1 MKSLTAEQKG
11 FVFAALNSTPL
22 PTRFSLYDSDML
34 ENFFIAYRYD
44 SSVIDIPHCMVG
56 IIKDNLHVQ
65 SLIRRDSPFTLLMPV
80 YRTQNNPFICKKLCE
95 LMPLFND
102 IYKPVEY
109 RGQNCAAG
117 DMWIAEED
125 EFLFMMKYRC
135 RLTFTDNVLAD
146 MDIVKRLVQLSP
158 KVLEPVTPLE
168 KAFKK
173 MLPHFCENTEVIL
186 KREYI
191 KRALPP
197 ENSVSNETLN
207 KMLQNQDNIDYI
219 IKTMKS
225 L

>member
-11 FVFAALNSTPL
+11 FMFTALNSTPSSN
-22 PTRFSLYDSDML
+22 RFSMYDNNVR

-44 SSVIDIPHCMVG
+44 SPVIDVPHCMMG

-65 SLIRRDSPFTLLMPV
+65 SLIRRDSPSTLLMPV
-80 YRTQNNPFICKKLCE
+80 YRTQNNPFICRKLCE
-95 LMPLFND
+95 LMPLYND
-102 IYKPVEY
+102 MYKPVEY
-109 RGQNCAAG
+109 RGQHYAAG
-117 DMWIAEED
+117 DMWITEGD
-125 EFLFMMKYRC
+125 EFLFMIKYRC
-135 RLTFTDNVLAD
+135 RLIFTDNVLAD

-158 KVLEPVTPLE
+158 RVLEPVTSLE

-191 KRALPP
+191 KRTLPP